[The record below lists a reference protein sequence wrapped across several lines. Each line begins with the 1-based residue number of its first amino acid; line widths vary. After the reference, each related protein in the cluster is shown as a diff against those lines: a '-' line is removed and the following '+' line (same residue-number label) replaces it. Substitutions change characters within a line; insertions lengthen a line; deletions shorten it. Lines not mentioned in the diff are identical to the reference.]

1 MRIHA
6 YEQIQSSSNRGND
19 KQAGCPKVEAVDV
32 MKRLELVRWSSW
44 TAVGGLGLRMHTMCG
59 QGKLK
64 VNLGSCFFSEDKNI
78 VFSNYFI
85 RKAHKIFK
93 YLLDINLKLSNK
105 TLSKHKNVI
114 SFTQNHELI
123 SLRHRTSS
131 ETARRIYCAL

>member
-19 KQAGCPKVEAVDV
+19 KQADPKVEAVDV

-44 TAVGGLGLRMHTMCG
+44 TGVAWVKLRMHTMCG